1 MPSQTQA
8 KIVSAQ
14 EKHRIMLKAMN
25 SPAGRKAIAANIQEP
40 LRTLRDY
47 QSVARRAFQIDEL
60 PDGTIPAYDQD
71 PDVPCFVVGE
81 EADSV
86 QVVVRAKRL
95 QIPMFELAANP
106 TVPFTQVKERRFD
119 VVKRIKQKAKH
130 EIFRKEDK
138 LLFATMGIAAER
150 NTTDGKNPTIV
161 VPAAAFK
168 MSTLAT
174 AFACIESNGLF
185 VDKVF
190 MNPNEFPVLRNA
202 GRDYLDFETQREL
215 LNTGLRGVL
224 WGAQVI
230 LSMEVPK
237 GEIYLTAEPEYFG
250 ILPVRTELTV
260 IPADEPANR
269 KFGWSVFQQIG
280 AGIFNAHRALQKVKV
295 TYS

>member
-1 MPSQTQA
+1 MPSQTKA
-8 KIVSAQ
+8 KVVSAQ
-14 EKHRIMLKAMN
+14 EKHRVMLKAM
-25 SPAGRKAIAANIQEP
+25 ATAKGRSAIAANIQEP
-40 LRTLRDY
+40 LRLLRDY
-47 QSVARRAFQIDEL
+47 QSVGRRAFMVDEL

-71 PDVPCFVVGE
+71 PDVPCYVVGE

-86 QVVVRAKRL
+86 QTIVRAKRL
-95 QIPMFELAANP
+95 QVPMFELAANP

-119 VVKRIKQKAKH
+119 VVKRIKQKSKH

-138 LLFATMGIAAER
+138 LIFASMNVAADG
-150 NTTDGKNPTIV
+150 NTAANKNPTIV
-161 VPAAAFK
+161 VSRAQFNMA
-168 MSTLAT
+168 TLAT
-174 AFACIESNGLF
+174 AFACIESRGLF

-215 LNTGLRGVL
+215 LQTGLRGVL
-224 WGAQVI
+224 WGAQII
-230 LSMEVPK
+230 LSMEVLK
-237 GEIYLTAEPEYFG
+237 GDIFLTAEPEYFG

-280 AGIFNAHRALQKVKV
+280 VGIHNSYNGLQKVKV
-295 TYS
+295 TG